1 MIELSILVKVVVGIN
16 AFTVLVKI
24 RFRMKL

>member
-1 MIELSILVKVVVGIN
+1 MIELAILIKVVVGII
-16 AFTVLVKI
+16 AVTVLVKI

>member
-1 MIELSILVKVVVGIN
+1 MIELSILIKVVVGLI
-16 AFTVLVKI
+16 AVTVLVKI

>member
-1 MIELSILVKVVVGIN
+1 MIELAILIKVVIGIV
-16 AFTVLVKI
+16 AVTVLVKI

>member
-1 MIELSILVKVVVGIN
+1 MMELSILIKVVVGLI
-16 AFTVLVKI
+16 AVTVLVKI